1 MAAKKANRNP
11 VTKRKGLSA
20 NAWTTIAVVVVAVL
34 VIGGVLLFNRKDN
47 PAPPQGTVAAEI
59 LNPPG
64 SNTLT
69 TASGGAVTVVEFIDY
84 QCPVC
89 EAYYQNV
96 TKSIEH
102 DYSGKITFV
111 TRNFPLPMHPLAV
124 PAAKAAEAAAMQ
136 GKYREMY
143 DKLYGDYPTW
153 ALAADGQNVS
163 EDTARAQARF
173 DAYAKELGL
182 DLAKF
187 HADAAS
193 PAVQKRIDQGK
204 ADGGKA
210 GVTGTPTIF
219 VNGTKFEPSGN
230 TYAAI
235 AQQLRGQLDKAL
247 AQ

>member
-1 MAAKKANRNP
+1 MARKQNRNP
-11 VTKRKGLSA
+11 VTAKKGLSA
-20 NAWTTIAVVVVAVL
+20 NAWTTIGVLVVAVL
-34 VIGGVLLFNRKDN
+34 VIGGVLVFNHKDA
-47 PAPPQGTVAAEI
+47 PAAPPGAGAATV

-69 TASGGAVTVVEFIDY
+69 TAPGGPVTVVEFLDY

-102 DYSGKITFV
+102 DYAGRITFV

-124 PAAKAAEAAAMQ
+124 PAAQAAEAAAMQ
-136 GKYREMY
+136 GKYHEMY
-143 DKLYGDYPTW
+143 DKLYADYPTW
-153 ALAADGQNVS
+153 ALAADGKNVS
-163 EDTARAQARF
+163 DDAPRAQTRF
-173 DAYAKELGL
+173 DGYARELGL
-182 DLAKF
+182 DLTRF

-204 ADGGKA
+204 ADGTRA

-219 VNGTKFEPSGN
+219 VNGTRFEPTGD
-230 TYAAI
+230 TYAALDR
-235 AQQLRGQLDKAL
+235 QLRGELDQAL
-247 AQ
+247 AA